1 MIVFAKNVVTL
12 DASRKIIR
20 DAYIKVS
27 GNVITETGERKN
39 LTGQLEDEIV
49 DASSLTLIPGFVQ
62 THIHLCQTLFRGMA
76 DDLELLDWLQLR
88 IFPYENA
95 HNRDS
100 LKASVRL
107 GLNELIK
114 GGTTTIL
121 DMGTLRNQDVV
132 FEELISSGMRAFAGK
147 CMMDSNSLFPS
158 FRNDTKAEL
167 EETYRLA
174 KEFHFKNERVGYGF
188 APRFALSCT
197 YELLCETAEMKKDF
211 PGTVMH
217 THASENKGEIEAVRK
232 LYGKENIDFLDS
244 TGLLG
249 DSCVLAHCIHL
260 NDDEIKIIRKRDTA
274 ISHCPSS
281 NLKLGSGIAN
291 IPKYLKEGIKV
302 SIGADGAPCNNNLSA
317 LTEARLAALLQKPFH
332 GPTSMDA
339 FTVLK
344 LATLDGARAL
354 GLDSVTGSIEP
365 GKKADFILID
375 INNYNKGLNESD
387 EGICSNIVYAASD
400 SDIAYTFIDGK
411 CVYQKG
417 VKEVY
422 DQEEL
427 LADAKNQKNKLL
439 GRV

>member
-1 MIVFAKNVVTL
+1 
-12 DASRKIIR
+12 
-20 DAYIKVS
+20 
-27 GNVITETGERKN
+27 
-39 LTGQLEDEIV
+39 
-49 DASSLTLIPGFVQ
+49 
-62 THIHLCQTLFRGMA
+62 
-76 DDLELLDWLQLR
+76 
-88 IFPYENA
+88 
-95 HNRDS
+95 
-100 LKASVRL
+100 
-107 GLNELIK
+107 
-114 GGTTTIL
+114 
-121 DMGTLRNQDVV
+121 
-132 FEELISSGMRAFAGK
+132 
-147 CMMDSNSLFPS
+147 
-158 FRNDTKAEL
+158 
-167 EETYRLA
+167 
-174 KEFHFKNERVGYGF
+174 
-188 APRFALSCT
+188 
-197 YELLCETAEMKKDF
+197 
-211 PGTVMH
+211 MH